1 MSQKYCLDIMCEEFI
16 TQAGVRVE
24 SHWSRSHLFGS
35 CGSVLRYWCWCFG
48 TLSWVRAGVVT
59 VVFYR
64 AFNCLILACFSC
76 VELLLWLLSRWWSL
90 LFRPIDHRLQSPWM
104 AKGSGWRWRVSK
116 VPWLWY
122 VRRNQRS
129 RNSSR
134 SCSQRKD
141 FQNTNHRADI
151 CSCNWPLW

>member
-1 MSQKYCLDIMCEEFI
+1 MSQKYCLEIMREEFI
-16 TQAGVRVE
+16 TQACVRVE
-24 SHWSRSHLFGS
+24 SHWSRSYLWICFTLLML
-35 CGSVLRYWCWCFG
+35 VLEY
-48 TLSWVRAGVVT
+48 TLSWARAGVVT

-129 RNSSR
+129 RDSSR
-134 SCSQRKD
+134 SCSQRTD

>member
-16 TQAGVRVE
+16 TQACVRVE
-24 SHWSRSHLFGS
+24 SHWSRSYLWICFTLLML
-35 CGSVLRYWCWCFG
+35 VLQY
-48 TLSWVRAGVVT
+48 TLSWARAGVVT
-59 VVFYR
+59 VVSYR

-104 AKGSGWRWRVSK
+104 AKGSSWRWRVSK

-129 RNSSR
+129 RDSSR
-134 SCSQRKD
+134 SCSQRTD

>member
-16 TQAGVRVE
+16 TQACVRVE
-24 SHWSRSHLFGS
+24 SHWSRSYLWICFTLLML
-35 CGSVLRYWCWCFG
+35 VLQY
-48 TLSWVRAGVVT
+48 TLSWARAGVVT
-59 VVFYR
+59 VVSYR
-64 AFNCLILACFSC
+64 AFNYLILACFSC

-90 LFRPIDHRLQSPWM
+90 LFRPIDHRLQPPWM

-129 RNSSR
+129 RDSSR
-134 SCSQRKD
+134 SCSKRTD

>member
-1 MSQKYCLDIMCEEFI
+1 MCNVSKVLPWHYVR
-16 TQAGVRVE
+16 GVYHSGVCK
-24 SHWSRSHLFGS
+24 SGIALKQISLVDLFY
-35 CGSVLRYWCWCFG
+35 VIDVG

-129 RNSSR
+129 RDSSR
-134 SCSQRKD
+134 SCSQRTD